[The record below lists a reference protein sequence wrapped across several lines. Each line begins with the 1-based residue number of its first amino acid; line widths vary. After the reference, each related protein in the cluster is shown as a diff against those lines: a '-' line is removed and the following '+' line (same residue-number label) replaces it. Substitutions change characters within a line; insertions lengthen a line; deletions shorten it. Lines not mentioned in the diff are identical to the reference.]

1 MTMLTMFSAVLS
13 SLYDYCNHN
22 GIFQG
27 FTFYNW
33 AILSHHVQFIHGFA
47 FYHRGSYCDKDTTEV
62 EIVAS
67 LMLNLSVLV
76 ICDSLFGVV

>member
-13 SLYDYCNHN
+13 SLYDYCNNN

-33 AILSHHVQFIHGFA
+33 AILSRHVQFIHGFA